1 MKRILAGRDVP
12 VPLATR
18 LTLGASAAVLSVFAV
33 VLRDARDWPFALL
46 LLGAAALVT
55 TRGLVAGIDLR
66 GDELV
71 LRDYL
76 LTTRIKRE
84 RVVSV
89 ERFPAIDWRNSEG
102 VPRETLMWAFV
113 RRAATITA
121 PTDNDRAEAR
131 SVLKRWLQYGEDHQQ
146 PSDDGAAQ

>member
-1 MKRILAGRDVP
+1 MKRILARRDVP

-33 VLRDARDWPFALL
+33 VVVLRDARDWPFALL
-46 LLGAAALVT
+46 LLGAA
-55 TRGLVAGIDLR
+55 RGLTAGIDLQ
-66 GDELV
+66 GDGLV

-131 SVLKRWLQYGEDHQQ
+131 SVLKQWLQSGEDHQQ